1 MVNTNDNFTD
11 IPIFFEGSND
21 KLKQQKIK
29 NKKKNRFI
37 MRLIVLLILASAI
50 IFAIYTSLT
59 QEKQAMLKVG
69 DQAPD
74 FALVDLDGVS
84 HQLSDYKG
92 QGVFLNFWGTWCAP
106 CKKEMPAMGRQYEV
120 YKDLGVQILAVN
132 VAESDLKV
140 RTFADQY
147 GMVFPTLIDQN
158 KSVMRAYSIR
168 PLPTT
173 VLINP
178 DGEIIKII
186 TGEMSETDIQGYM
199 EAIKPDSPI

>member
-1 MVNTNDNFTD
+1 MKN
-11 IPIFFEGSND
+11 
-21 KLKQQKIK
+21 KKIN

-37 MRLIVLLILASAI
+37 IRLIVLFLLASAI

-59 QEKQAMLKVG
+59 KEKQNVLKVG
-69 DQAPD
+69 DEAPD

-84 HQLSDYKG
+84 HRLSDYKG

-106 CKKEMPAMGRQYEV
+106 CKKEMPAMGRQYDV

-132 VAESDLKV
+132 IAESDLKV
-140 RTFADQY
+140 RTFAEQY
-147 GMVFPTLIDQN
+147 GMTFPTLIDQN
-158 KSVMRAYSIR
+158 KSVMRTYSVR

-173 VLINP
+173 ILINP

-199 EAIKPDSPI
+199 EDIRPKNTAKQASLLGN